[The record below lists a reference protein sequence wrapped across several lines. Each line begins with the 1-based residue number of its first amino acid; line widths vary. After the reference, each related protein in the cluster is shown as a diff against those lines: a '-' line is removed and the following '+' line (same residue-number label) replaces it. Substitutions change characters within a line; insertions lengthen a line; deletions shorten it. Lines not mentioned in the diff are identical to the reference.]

1 MVAYLF
7 IAASLVV
14 VTVGNT
20 TQQPLIYVL
29 VAAGVF
35 LVVVG
40 QEMLPATMLGG
51 RRLAIEA
58 LTMIVFVSIL
68 VVLTGGYVSPFF
80 VGYVLLVAGASLWGN
95 DNAPLLLAGA
105 SCAAYLAAVLITPLV
120 MGGTFPPEA
129 MARVGFILVALGL
142 VAYVASVISREQR
155 RSSEAALALS
165 RFDALTRLFSRS
177 YFERAVE
184 QEILRASR
192 TGRGFSMLL
201 LDLDAL
207 KSVNDSH
214 GHDAG
219 DRLLGAIGEVMRG
232 DVRATDTAA
241 RLGGDEFVVILPET
255 ELAGAL
261 RVAEKLR
268 RDIGHLAVP
277 TNGNLV
283 SSSVSV
289 GVVSYPD
296 DARTKEELLRRADRA
311 MYEAKRRGKDQIVH
325 YPRPLEGPAPTEV
338 DPSLARVELAPRVE
352 EASDEMPAPVAIA
365 MGADE
370 LTTTA
375 TSLEAAAAEAGPEAT
390 TEAGAEAQVEVSAV
404 VQPTVSV
411 EAQSEV
417 VISGDAPWWPAPEQE
432 HEPEAVV
439 SGNAPWE

>member
-1 MVAYLF
+1 MRVVAYLF

-14 VTVGNT
+14 VTVGTT

-40 QEMLPATMLGG
+40 QEMLPTTMLGR

-58 LTMIVFVSIL
+58 GTMIVFVSTL
-68 VVLTGGYVSPFF
+68 VILTGGYLSPFF

-95 DNAPLLLAGA
+95 DEAPLLLAGA
-105 SCAAYLAAVLITPLV
+105 SCVAYVAAVLITPLV

-129 MARVGFILVALGL
+129 LARVGFILVALGL

-192 TGRGFSMLL
+192 TGRGFSLLL

-207 KSVNDSH
+207 KAVNDSY

-219 DRLLGAIGEVMRG
+219 DRLLGSIGEVMRG

-255 ELAGAL
+255 DLAGAL

-268 RDIGHLAVP
+268 RDIGHLTVP
-277 TNGNLV
+277 NNGNLV

-325 YPRPLEGPAPTEV
+325 YPRPVEGPAPTEV
-338 DPSLARVELAPRVE
+338 DASRLEVEPAPGVE
-352 EASDEMPAPVAIA
+352 EAPDELPAPVAMA
-365 MGADE
+365 Q
-370 LTTTA
+370 
-375 TSLEAAAAEAGPEAT
+375 EAEEPEAAAEAEPEPD
-390 TEAGAEAQVEVSAV
+390 AEAEPESE
-404 VQPTVSV
+404 P
-411 EAQSEV
+411 EPEPEPEV
-417 VISGDAPWWPAPEQE
+417 VIGGAAPWWPAAEE
-432 HEPEAVV
+432 EREPEAVV
-439 SGNAPWE
+439 SGSAPWE